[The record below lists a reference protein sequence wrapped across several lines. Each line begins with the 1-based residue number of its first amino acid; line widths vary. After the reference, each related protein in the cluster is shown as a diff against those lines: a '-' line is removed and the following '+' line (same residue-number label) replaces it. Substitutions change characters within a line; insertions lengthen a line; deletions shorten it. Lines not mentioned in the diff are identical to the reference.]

1 MSPTVPSV
9 DDAIT
14 FGPFHLF
21 QSQQLLLEADKPV
34 RLGSRAL
41 EILGALVE
49 RPGEMVSK
57 RELVARVWPNTVVEE
72 ANLKVHIAALRKA
85 LGDGRDGNR
94 YLVNVPGRGYKFVA
108 PVVQPKQP
116 ALLAPRV
123 SSTPRPSPILSP
135 LTRIHGREDAVE
147 TTINKLSQ
155 SRIVTIVGPGGIGK
169 TTVALAVAANL
180 VAASRDGGGL
190 VDLSPLADPLLVPSA
205 LATMLGVAVRSENP
219 IPGLIAFLAGKQ
231 MLIVLDSCEHVVA
244 AAAMMASKLLEGT
257 ADLRILA
264 TSREPLRM
272 AGESVVRLQP
282 LKTPD
287 ESEVLTAAEALSFA
301 SIQLFVERASERIGT
316 FRLVDADAP
325 LVADICRKLDGNPL
339 AIELAAGRVDA
350 FGVRGVATQL
360 DDRFRLLTSGWR
372 DAPPR
377 QQSLMVTLDWSCN
390 LLSEIERVILR
401 RLGIFAGYFTLDAA
415 SVVATGGAVSLAD
428 VLGGVASLV
437 DKSLVSA
444 DVGSTVARYRLLD
457 TTAAYARNQLAAHPG
472 EYEQIARSH
481 TAFYLDLLERADA
494 DATLQHSKDWSI
506 DYGAHID
513 NVRAALNWSF
523 SPGGDPAI
531 GVSLTIAALSMWVHL
546 SLPDECRRRVSRA
559 LESVKPGSAGTRR
572 QELQLLAGLG
582 VALWPRPESGPVWT
596 KALVIA
602 EELGDL
608 DYRLRALWGLWI
620 VSATG
625 GNHRTG
631 LSIARQFSTLAAK
644 TADPLALFAGDRLI
658 GSSMHFLG
666 EQRGARRHLD
676 RMLSQSVAGSTRTQ
690 IVRFQ
695 YDQSVARRAFLSRT
709 FWLQGLADQA
719 MREAEGSVA
728 DAQASGHSLSLCYA
742 LGHAGCAIALL
753 TGDLTAARRH
763 IAMLLEHS
771 ARHELPVWQRLG
783 RCFSGILNLR
793 LGDQLSGL
801 QLIGAAMDEL
811 RGAGIASY
819 CKSTVSEYA
828 ECLGR
833 IGEIARAQAEI
844 NEALSQ
850 CTRNK
855 ELWCLPELLRVKGE
869 LALLA
874 DPNGIAAAESSFQE
888 SLALARKQT
897 ALSWE
902 LRTATS
908 LARLQ
913 RRQHHEKKAK
923 DVLAR
928 TYGRFNEG
936 FQTPDLKAAKL
947 LLSQLSTAC
956 IPT

>member
-1 MSPTVPSV
+1 MSPAVPSV
-9 DDAIT
+9 ENAIA

-21 QSQQLLLEADKPV
+21 PAQQILLEADKPV

-85 LGDGRDGNR
+85 LGDGRNGNR

-108 PVVQPKQP
+108 PVVQPNQP
-116 ALLAPRV
+116 APLTPRV
-123 SSTPRPSPILSP
+123 GSNQHSSQIPSP
-135 LTRIHGREDAVE
+135 LTRILGREDTVE
-147 TTINKLSQ
+147 TIINKLSQ

-169 TTVALAVAANL
+169 TTVGLAVAAKL
-180 VAASRDGGGL
+180 VAANRDGGGF
-190 VDLSPLADPLLVPSA
+190 VDLSPLADPVLVPTA

-244 AAAMMASKLLEGT
+244 AAAVMASKLLEGT

-272 AGESVVRLQP
+272 AGESVQRLQP

-287 ESEVLTAAEALSFA
+287 ESEAVTAAEALSFP

-316 FRLVDADAP
+316 FHLLDTDAP
-325 LVADICRKLDGNPL
+325 LIADICRQLDGNPL

-377 QQSLMVTLDWSCN
+377 QQSLTVTLDWSYD

-415 SVVATGGAVSLAD
+415 SIVATGGAVSLAD
-428 VLGGVASLV
+428 VFGGVASLV
-437 DKSLVSA
+437 DKSLLSA
-444 DVGSTVARYRLLD
+444 DVDSTVARYRLLD

-472 EYEQIARSH
+472 EFEQIARRH
-481 TAFYLDLLERADA
+481 AAFYLGLLERADA
-494 DATLQHSKDWSI
+494 AASLQRSKDWSL

-523 SPGGDPAI
+523 SPGGDPSI
-531 GVSLTIAALSMWVHL
+531 GVSLTIAALSMWLHL

-559 LESVKPGSAGTRR
+559 LESVESGSTETRR
-572 QELQLLAGLG
+572 QELQLLTGLG

-596 KALVIA
+596 KALEIA

-620 VSATG
+620 VGVTG

-631 LSIARQFSTLAAK
+631 LSIAKNFSTLAAK
-644 TADPLALFAGDRLI
+644 TADPFALFAGDRLI
-658 GSSMHFLG
+658 GSSLHYLG
-666 EQRGARRHLD
+666 EQRLARR
-676 RMLSQSVAGSTRTQ
+676 RFEIMKTRPVSGITRTQ
-690 IVRFQ
+690 IIRFQ
-695 YDQSVARRAFLSRT
+695 YDLSVARRALLART
-709 FWLQGLADQA
+709 LWLQGLPNQA

-753 TGDLTAARRH
+753 TGDLTAAQRH
-763 IAMLLEHS
+763 ISMLLEHS

-783 RCFSGILNLR
+783 RCFSGILSLR
-793 LGDQLSGL
+793 LGDHSSGL

-811 RGAGIASY
+811 RGAGIAAY

-833 IGEIARAQAEI
+833 IGEIARGQAEI
-844 NEALSQ
+844 DEALAQ
-850 CTRNK
+850 CTRNE

-869 LALLA
+869 LSLLA
-874 DPNGIAAAESSFQE
+874 AGPNGSSAAESHFQK

-908 LARLQ
+908 VARLQ
-913 RRQHHEKKAK
+913 EQQQHDKEANEL
-923 DVLAR
+923 LA
-928 TYGRFNEG
+928 
-936 FQTPDLKAAKL
+936 
-947 LLSQLSTAC
+947 
-956 IPT
+956 